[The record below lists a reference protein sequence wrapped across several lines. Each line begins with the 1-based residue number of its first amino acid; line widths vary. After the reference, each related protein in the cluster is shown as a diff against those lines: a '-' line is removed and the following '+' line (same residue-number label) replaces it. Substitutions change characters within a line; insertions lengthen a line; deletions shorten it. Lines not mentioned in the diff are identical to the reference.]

1 MSADARGLVRV
12 GHQRHPWQVIPVAS
26 AQLIARRFGLGAPTS
41 ELVPVPGGNTHRLF
55 RLTTD
60 HGTWAVKQV
69 QRVDE
74 DWWLQGFQEST
85 SLELAARSAGVR
97 MPRPVAPAE
106 PLADVLA
113 ELPTGGQ
120 TLTYRVHTWVDG
132 SAPTGSAH
140 PELLEWAARTSAT
153 LHGLGLRSRSPLSST
168 YRTFPAEEWRD
179 WADQARHRG
188 REVGDHLRA
197 SLPVVLDVQAHVE
210 PVLDLAE
217 LSRLC
222 HGDLTPENV
231 LVTADGPVLLDWDS
245 AGPEVPELEWLRTLW
260 SFLRVPPHSPGPS
273 DVRRALDAYLRS
285 GGEHQAPASLRFAGL
300 LNSQLR
306 ALAYFTW
313 CAIGHRG
320 LTPEREVAADA
331 VAVQALGHLV
341 QSAAGACGWS
351 RLLA

>member
-1 MSADARGLVRV
+1 M
-12 GHQRHPWQVIPVAS
+12 
-26 AQLIARRFGLGAPTS
+26 
-41 ELVPVPGGNTHRLF
+41 
-55 RLTTD
+55 
-60 HGTWAVKQV
+60 
-69 QRVDE
+69 QRVHE

-85 SLELAARSAGVR
+85 SLELAAQSAGVR
-97 MPRPVAPAE
+97 MPRPVAPSE

-132 SAPTGSAH
+132 STPTGSAH

-153 LHGLGLRSRSPLSST
+153 LHGLGLRSRSPLGST
-168 YRTFPAEEWRD
+168 YRMFPAEEWRD

-188 REVGDHLRA
+188 REVGDRLRA

-210 PVLDLAE
+210 PVLDLAM

-222 HGDLTPENV
+222 HGDLAPENV
-231 LVTADGPVLLDWDS
+231 LVTTDGPVLLDWDS
-245 AGPEVPELEWLRTLW
+245 AGPEVPDLEWLRTLW
-260 SFLRVPPHSPGPS
+260 SFLRVPPHSPSPS
-273 DVRRALDAYLRS
+273 DVRRALDAYGRS
-285 GGEHQAPASLRFAGL
+285 GGQHQAPASLRFAEL

-313 CAIGHRG
+313 CAIDHRG
-320 LTPEREVAADA
+320 LTADQEVAADA

-341 QSAAGACGWS
+341 QSAAGARGWS

>member
-1 MSADARGLVRV
+1 MAPGVPGEHLAGAGCPVSGCADATTRRTRRAARGR
-12 GHQRHPWQVIPVAS
+12 P
-26 AQLIARRFGLGAPTS
+26 RRAPDRRADAHLPRPHLGGRLGAD
-41 ELVPVPGGNTHRLF
+41 RL
-55 RLTTD
+55 
-60 HGTWAVKQV
+60 G
-69 QRVDE
+69 
-74 DWWLQGFQEST
+74 
-85 SLELAARSAGVR
+85 
-97 MPRPVAPAE
+97 P
-106 PLADVLA
+106 
-113 ELPTGGQ
+113 
-120 TLTYRVHTWVDG
+120 
-132 SAPTGSAH
+132 